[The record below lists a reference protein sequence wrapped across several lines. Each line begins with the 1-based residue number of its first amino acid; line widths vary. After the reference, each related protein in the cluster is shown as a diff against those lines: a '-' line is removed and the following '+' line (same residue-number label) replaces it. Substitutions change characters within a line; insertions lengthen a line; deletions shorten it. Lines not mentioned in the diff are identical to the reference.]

1 MKHFM
6 ILTAAVLSF
15 AVLFGCA
22 TPDLQ
27 EREQPPAWS
36 VSLEGD
42 GSAVVTSLDVDNGT
56 IGLIETDGLEGILLS
71 KLTAQVSGDPDPE
84 AWESGYEITI
94 TAQTG
99 YAVTIDTSRFAYD
112 EILLVIREGD
122 TPVMPHLYAADLPRD
137 MAVKDITDIEVH
149 LPSQDVPE
157 ETALILEVITAG
169 QTKTLT
175 LEQLEFFIIEGS
187 GGYTTSAGTYSEA
200 IYRGV
205 DIEQLAASLGYTRQD
220 SLAAVALDG
229 FERTYA
235 LEDIMDDP
243 EGTWILA
250 YKKQGELLPDGIGPF
265 RVVKIG
271 DPVPNIPGSQ
281 SARMVSG
288 LRLF

>member
-1 MKHFM
+1 MKH
-6 ILTAAVLSF
+6 IGVLTAAVLSF

-27 EREQPPAWS
+27 EREQTPAWS

-42 GSAVVTSLDVDNGT
+42 RSAVVTSLDVDSGT
-56 IGLIETDGLEGILLS
+56 IGLTETDGLEGILLS

-84 AWESGYEITI
+84 AWESGFEITI
-94 TAQTG
+94 TAQDG
-99 YAVTIDTSRFAYD
+99 YAVAMDTTSFAHD
-112 EILLVIREGD
+112 EILLVIREDG
-122 TPVMPHLYAADLPRD
+122 TPITPSLYGAALPRD
-137 MAVKDITDIEVH
+137 MAVKDVAHIEVH
-149 LPSQDVPE
+149 LPSQDVSE
-157 ETALILEVITAG
+157 ETAPILEVITEG
-169 QTKTLT
+169 QTKNLT
-175 LEQLEFFIIEGS
+175 LDQLEFFIIEGS

-205 DIEQLAASLGYTRQD
+205 DIELLAASLGYSSQD

-235 LEDIMDDP
+235 LEDIMGDP
-243 EGTWILA
+243 EGIWILA